1 MSALLP
7 SILLR
12 LGAATAVFTLLA
24 GLLMLARRP
33 LRTRYGA
40 AAVYAAWL
48 ALPIGMALCCWP
60 RHALPAPAPGLALA
74 PVSLD
79 AIAVAI
85 GSAAPAAA
93 PDLTRIV
100 LGLWLAG
107 AAASAAMLLVRQR
120 ACWRAIGPLRPGPQ
134 GAWLSMRPD
143 TGPLLAGLA
152 RPRIVLPADFA
163 QRYDPAEQAAVLAHE
178 RVHARRGDLWW
189 NALAALLGCLFWFHP
204 LAGPARRRYLA
215 DQELACDS
223 AVLRT
228 GLHAPRT
235 YGNALLKT
243 ITTASLPVGC
253 TMQAISPIKE
263 RIMHLQHPHQSAG
276 SRRVRLAVAAALAG
290 FTLAGAG
297 LGWAAT
303 GEAAASASAA
313 TPAATAATAGGY
325 RLAMDVS
332 VDGGAVRHEE
342 ALTSGAY
349 HLAGLR
355 NSEGQDCEADLTL
368 RDAANASVMVQV
380 MLVCAGKPAAAPR
393 LMGKLGEPITV
404 AIGRSEVQPDGS
416 HAATKGFRLSMK
428 IDKA

>member
-7 SILLR
+7 AILLR
-12 LGAATAVFTLLA
+12 LGAATVVFTLLA

-33 LRTRYGA
+33 LRARFGA
-40 AAVYAAWL
+40 AAVYALWL
-48 ALPIGMALCCWP
+48 AVPIGLALCCWP
-60 RHALPAPAPGLALA
+60 RHALPAPAAGFALPLAA
-74 PVSLD
+74 AD
-79 AIAVAI
+79 AIAT
-85 GSAAPAAA
+85 GTAAPVAA

-100 LGLWLAG
+100 LGAWLAG

-120 ACWRAIGPLRPGPQ
+120 ACWRAIGPLRPGPA
-134 GAWLSMRPD
+134 GAWLSLRPD
-143 TGPLLAGLA
+143 MGPLLAGLA

-204 LAGPARRRYLA
+204 LAGAARRRYLA
-215 DQELACDS
+215 DQELACDG

-263 RIMHLQHPHQSAG
+263 RIMHLQHPHHSTG

-303 GEAAASASAA
+303 GEAAASAGA
-313 TPAATAATAGGY
+313 TTATATAAAAGGY

-342 ALTSGAY
+342 AVTSGAY

-380 MLVCAGKPAAAPR
+380 MLVCEGKPAAAPR
-393 LMGKLGEPITV
+393 LMGKLGEPMTI
-404 AIGRSEVQPDGS
+404 AIGRSEQQADGS
-416 HAATKGFRLSMK
+416 HVIAKGFRLSMK

>member
-1 MSALLP
+1 
-7 SILLR
+7 
-12 LGAATAVFTLLA
+12 
-24 GLLMLARRP
+24 
-33 LRTRYGA
+33 
-40 AAVYAAWL
+40 
-48 ALPIGMALCCWP
+48 
-60 RHALPAPAPGLALA
+60 
-74 PVSLD
+74 
-79 AIAVAI
+79 
-85 GSAAPAAA
+85 
-93 PDLTRIV
+93 
-100 LGLWLAG
+100 
-107 AAASAAMLLVRQR
+107 
-120 ACWRAIGPLRPGPQ
+120 
-134 GAWLSMRPD
+134 MRPD
-143 TGPLLAGLA
+143 AGPLLAGLA
-152 RPRIVLPADFA
+152 RPRIVLPADFER
-163 QRYDPAEQAAVLAHE
+163 RYDPAEQAAVLAHE

-189 NALAALLGCLFWFHP
+189 NALAALLGCVFWFHP

-223 AVLRT
+223 TVLRS

-263 RIMHLQHPHQSAG
+263 RIMHLQHPHHTTG
-276 SRRVRLAVAAALAG
+276 SRRARMAVAAALAG

-303 GEAAASASAA
+303 GEAGAAAA
-313 TPAATAATAGGY
+313 TTAGSTAAATAGSY

-342 ALTSGAY
+342 AVTLGAY

-355 NSEGQDCEADLTL
+355 NGEGQDCEADLTL

-380 MLVCAGKPAAAPR
+380 MLVCDGKPAAAPR
-393 LMGKLGEPITV
+393 LMGKLGEAMTI
-404 AIGRSEVQPDGS
+404 AIGRTEKQADGS
-416 HAATKGFRLSMK
+416 YVTAKGFRLSMK

>member
-1 MSALLP
+1 MSALVPL
-7 SILLR
+7 ILLR

-33 LRTRYGA
+33 LRARFGA
-40 AAVYAAWL
+40 AAVYALWL
-48 ALPIGMALCCWP
+48 AVPIGAGLCCWP
-60 RHALPAPAPGLALA
+60 RHALPAPAAGFALPLAVA
-74 PVSLD
+74 D
-79 AIAVAI
+79 AVAI
-85 GSAAPAAA
+85 GTAAPAAA
-93 PDLTRIV
+93 PDLGRIV

-107 AAASAAMLLVRQR
+107 AAASAIILLLRQR
-120 ACWRAIGPLRPGPQ
+120 ACWRAIGPLRPGPA
-134 GAWLSMRPD
+134 GAWLCMRPD

-163 QRYDPAEQAAVLAHE
+163 QRYEPAEQAAVLAHE

-263 RIMHLQHPHQSAG
+263 RIMHLQHPHHSTG

-290 FTLAGAG
+290 YTLAGAG

-303 GEAAASASAA
+303 FEPAAAAGGTTAGAAS
-313 TPAATAATAGGY
+313 GGY

-342 ALTSGAY
+342 AVTRGAY
-349 HLAGLR
+349 HLTGLR
-355 NSEGQDCEADLTL
+355 NGEGQDCEADLAL

-380 MLVCAGKPAAAPR
+380 QLVCDGKPAAAPR
-393 LMGKLGEPITV
+393 LMGKLGETMTI
-404 AIGRSEVQPDGS
+404 AIGRNEKQADGS
-416 HAATKGFRLSMK
+416 LVMASGFRLSMK